1 MATATPAARP
11 AHAPNGSSRP
21 QNLRT
26 FLDEVRARWPEDFG
40 VVERE
45 VDPRFEVTGLL
56 ANLERHGKFPIVE
69 FRHVRGSKLPLVI
82 NVFGTYDRCA
92 MAMGQ
97 PSVWDA
103 IQSSADREADP
114 IPTHEAS
121 AAPVQEVVLTGDQAD
136 LSVLPI
142 TTHNELDAGAFV
154 CSGATIVK
162 DPDSGLHN
170 LGIYRHQVH
179 GPRELGYFV
188 NPSHH
193 GNYVRVRY
201 EELDRPMPVAIAVG
215 HHPAMLL
222 AAAAQTPRIGGE
234 YEMAGGIMGESVGLV
249 KAVTQDI
256 MVPAEAEVVIEGQ
269 IDPRHV
275 RDEGPFGEYPWYYT
289 GLGDRPVITVT
300 GITMRRDATWQDI
313 NAAHPEHNCLGMIP
327 KAGSIWRRIKDAVPH
342 ATKMNLPMS
351 GCARLHC
358 YISLKKRA
366 DGEPKQAAFAAF
378 AAFAAEANLKMVVL
392 VDDDIDVF
400 NEPEVL
406 WAVATRFQADQDL
419 SVIPNALGAHLDPTA
434 FDITR
439 LKRGAMSTKL
449 IVDATKPVPPAD
461 FPKRALVPAAVVEK
475 MNPDEY
481 LRLGG
486 H

>member
-1 MATATPAARP
+1 VPK
-11 AHAPNGSSRP
+11 
-21 QNLRT
+21 NLRT
-26 FLDEVRARWPEDFG
+26 FLDDIRTTYPDQMRCVR
-40 VVERE
+40 RE
-45 VDPRFEVTGLL
+45 VDPKWEVTGLL
-56 ANLERHGKFPIVE
+56 AALEKRGEFPVVQYD
-69 FRHVRGSKLPLVI
+69 HVRGSKLPLVI
-82 NVFGTYDRCA
+82 NLFGTFERCA
-92 MAMGQ
+92 LAMGQ
-97 PSVWDA
+97 PDVWSA
-103 IQSSADREADP
+103 IVDSADTEAAP
-114 IPTHEAS
+114 VATHVAAS
-121 AAPVQEVVLTGDQAD
+121 APVQEVVLTGAD
-136 LSVLPI
+136 ANLGVLPV

-162 DPDSGLHN
+162 DPDSGAHN
-170 LGIYRHQVH
+170 LGIYRHQMFNE
-179 GPRELGYFV
+179 RELGYFV

-234 YEMAGGIMGESVGLV
+234 FEMAGGIMGESLGLV
-249 KAVTQDI
+249 QAKTQDL
-256 MVPAEAEVVIEGQ
+256 MVPAEAEVIIEGQ
-269 IDPRHV
+269 INPRHV

-300 GITMRRDATWQDI
+300 GITMRKDAIWQDI

-327 KAGSIWRRIKDAVPH
+327 KAGSIWRRVRDAVPH
-342 ATKMNLPMS
+342 ATKMHLPMS

-378 AAFAAEANLKMVVL
+378 AAEANLGLIVL

-406 WAVATRFQADQDL
+406 WAVATRFEADRDMAI
-419 SVIPNALGAHLDPTA
+419 IPNALGAHLDPTA
-434 FDITR
+434 YDITR
-439 LKRGAMSTKL
+439 LKHGAMNTKV
-449 IVDATKPVPPAD
+449 IIDATKPAPPTE
-461 FPKRALVPAAVVEK
+461 FPTRALVPADVVAK
-475 MNPDEY
+475 MVPEEY
-481 LRLGG
+481 LEPIGA
-486 H
+486 

>member
-1 MATATPAARP
+1 MPK
-11 AHAPNGSSRP
+11 
-21 QNLRT
+21 NLRT
-26 FLDEVRARWPEDFG
+26 FLAEVEARWPDDMR
-40 VVERE
+40 VVKRQ

-56 ANLERHGKFPIVE
+56 ANLERSGQFPV
-69 FRHVRGSKLPLVI
+69 VRFDDVKGSSLPVLI
-82 NVFGTYDRCA
+82 NLFATYERCA
-92 MAMGQ
+92 VAMGQ
-97 PSVWDA
+97 PSVWEA
-103 IQSSADREADP
+103 ITGSSEREADP
-114 IPTHEAS
+114 IATHEVTQ
-121 AAPVQEVVLTGDQAD
+121 APCQEVVLTGDQVD
-136 LSVLPI
+136 LGKLPI
-142 TTHNELDAGAFV
+142 TTHNELDAGAYV
-154 CSGATIVK
+154 CSGGTIVK
-162 DPDSGLHN
+162 DPDTGAHN
-170 LGIYRHQVH
+170 LGIYRHQVF

-222 AAAAQTPRIGGE
+222 ASAAQMPRIGGE
-234 YEMAGGIMGESVGLV
+234 FEMAGGIMGESMGLI

-256 MVPAEAEVVIEGQ
+256 MVPAEAEVIIEGQ
-269 IDPRHV
+269 IEPRHK

-300 GITMRRDATWQDI
+300 GITMRKDAIWQDI

-327 KAGSIWRRIKDAVPH
+327 KAGSIWRRVLDAVPH

-358 YISLKKRA
+358 YISLRKRA

-378 AAFAAEANLKMVVL
+378 AAEANLKLVVL

-406 WAVATRFQADQDL
+406 WAVATRFQGDQDL
-419 SVIPNALGAHLDPTA
+419 AVIPNALGAHLDPTA

-439 LKRGAMSTKL
+439 LAHGAMSTKL
-449 IVDATKPVPPAD
+449 IIDATKPAPPTD
-461 FPKRALVPAAVVEK
+461 FPKRALVPAAVVDQMK
-475 MNPDEY
+475 PDLY
-481 LRLGG
+481 LEPLTPR
-486 H
+486 

>member
-1 MATATPAARP
+1 MPK
-11 AHAPNGSSRP
+11 
-21 QNLRT
+21 NLRS
-26 FLDEVRARWPEDFG
+26 FLDEVEARWPDDVG
-40 VVERE
+40 VVTRE
-45 VDPRFEVTGLL
+45 VDPCFEVTGLL
-56 ANLERHGKFPIVE
+56 ANLERQGRFPV
-69 FRHVRGSKLPLVI
+69 VRFENVKGSRLPLLI
-82 NVFGTYDRCA
+82 NLFGTYERCA

-97 PSVWDA
+97 PSVWEA
-103 IQSSADREADP
+103 IEDSADREADP
-114 IPTHEAS
+114 VPTHEVS
-121 AAPVQEVVLTGDQAD
+121 SAPVQEVVLSGDDVD
-136 LSVLPI
+136 LGVLPI
-142 TTHNELDAGAFV
+142 TTHNELDAGRFV

-162 DPDSGLHN
+162 DPDTGAHN
-170 LGIYRHQVH
+170 LGIYRHQVF

-215 HHPAMLL
+215 PHPAMLL

-234 YEMAGGIMGESVGLV
+234 FEMAGGIMGESMGLV
-249 KAVTQDI
+249 RAVSQDL
-256 MVPAEAEVVIEGQ
+256 MVPAEAEVIIEGQ
-269 IDPRHV
+269 IEPRHV

-300 GITMRRDATWQDI
+300 AITMRKDAIWQDI

-327 KAGSIWRRIKDAVPH
+327 MAGSIWRRVRDAVPH
-342 ATKMNLPMS
+342 VTKMSLPMS

-358 YISLKKRA
+358 YISLRKRA

-378 AAFAAEANLKMVVL
+378 AAEANLKLVVL

-400 NEPEVL
+400 NESEVL
-406 WAVATRFQADQDL
+406 WALATRFQGDRDL

-439 LKRGAMSTKL
+439 LKHGAMSTKL
-449 IVDATKPVPPAD
+449 ILDATKPAPPTE
-461 FPKRALVPAAVVEK
+461 FPKRAVVPPAVVER
-475 MNPDEY
+475 MDPDEY
-481 LRLGG
+481 LEPMRR
-486 H
+486 